1 MEEFYFC
8 LAQIGLTAQP
18 LCWERKECVVYGTS
32 LQGASET
39 AEDSCRT
46 FNITY
51 DTLGRKA
58 FPEHCLLHEHVTI
71 AFIRA

>member
-18 LCWERKECVVYGTS
+18 LCWLRKECGVCGTS

-39 AEDSCRT
+39 AEDSPRT
-46 FNITY
+46 FQYHMQYTGEKSLSRVLSFTWTRDKY
-51 DTLGRKA
+51 L
-58 FPEHCLLHEHVTI
+58 P
-71 AFIRA
+71 